1 MSCSREHFEMFMKNW
16 AEILISGQNISRH
29 VVSFSAEKMK
39 YRHGITIFLGNTCN
53 KL

>member
-16 AEILISGQNISRH
+16 AEILISDQNILFMSLT
-29 VVSFSAEKMK
+29 EKLN
-39 YRHGITIFLGNTCN
+39 YRLGITIFLVNIYN